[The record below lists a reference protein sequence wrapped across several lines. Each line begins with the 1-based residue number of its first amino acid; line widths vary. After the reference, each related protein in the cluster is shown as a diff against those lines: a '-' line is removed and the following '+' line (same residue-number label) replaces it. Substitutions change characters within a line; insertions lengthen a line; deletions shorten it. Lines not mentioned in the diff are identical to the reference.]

1 MEKNKPRKKGW
12 VKRKEKKYNKWEES
26 AICGLQHYLVL
37 FLFCFQTF
45 NGHFAKL
52 NNTQEV
58 HTIFSLSTF
67 LFCSPQ
73 HTFPFTHGFMNTY
86 SRLHTRI
93 YFLFANN
100 YINFNSYTFIYSST
114 LFVIN
119 NVVITRCISF
129 LLSLPLIQ
137 HCLTHTGSHFHTI
150 IPFLNIRERW

>member
-1 MEKNKPRKKGW
+1 MRRE
-12 VKRKEKKYNKWEES
+12 
-26 AICGLQHYLVL
+26 CYLRTSTL
-37 FLFCFQTF
+37 SRSLSFLFSNFQRSFCKIEQHTRSAH
-45 NGHFAKL
+45 HFL
-52 NNTQEV
+52 SFY
-58 HTIFSLSTF
+58 FSL
-67 LFCSPQ
+67 LFSSPQ